1 MHGAAVAVVVLLAAV
16 TAAEEKCSAEI
27 KTGIQ
32 KLYEAFRARDA
43 GDGGG
48 IGKVGLS
55 IIVDGGVVSRGN
67 GVINVM
73 KVDDDDA
80 GADGT
85 DGIMD
90 SVDLVKAKYV
100 FDKLK
105 TLIGDTTVGANV
117 RGAADN
123 DERQTQPDEELT
135 AAAAAADVPSS
146 QVESHGFGGC
156 SADVAMSTV
165 EDCRESTAAVH
176 GTPEPGHAAAAVASA
191 SASPPPPPPSHAA
204 IDQLEHNFLDALTRI
219 ERLREPS
226 PAASAAA
233 VAAASAGAVPSSV
246 PGNDGSKKAGKRR
259 HLGRASKQRSHVTPS
274 SPRRS
279 GRFLNLFKFNKSRGS
294 HNAAAIAATVAAHV

>member
-1 MHGAAVAVVVLLAAV
+1 MRGHGAAVAVVVLLAAV

-48 IGKVGLS
+48 IDKVGLS

-73 KVDDDDA
+73 KVDDDA
-80 GADGT
+80 GADGS

-117 RGAADN
+117 RAADS
-123 DERQTQPDEELT
+123 DERQTRPDDELT
-135 AAAAAADVPSS
+135 AAADMPSS

-165 EDCRESTAAVH
+165 EDCRESTAA
-176 GTPEPGHAAAAVASA
+176 AAA
-191 SASPPPPPPSHAA
+191 SASPPPHVA

-226 PAASAAA
+226 PVASAAA

-259 HLGRASKQRSHVTPS
+259 HLGRASKQRSHVTP
-274 SPRRS
+274 RRS

-294 HNAAAIAATVAAHV
+294 HNAATVAATVAAHV